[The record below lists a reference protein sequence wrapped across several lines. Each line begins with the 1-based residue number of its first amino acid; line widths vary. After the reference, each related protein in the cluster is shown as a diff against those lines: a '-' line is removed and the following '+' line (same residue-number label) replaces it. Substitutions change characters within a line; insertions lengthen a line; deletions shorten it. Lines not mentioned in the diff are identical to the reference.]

1 MKCHYSITVIK
12 FLGGGMHV
20 PVLIYIHGMP
30 AHVDSCVE
38 AGGRHQKS
46 SSVSALPS
54 VLRRDGSLSL
64 GAAVLG
70 RTS

>member
-1 MKCHYSITVIK
+1 
-12 FLGGGMHV
+12 MHV